1 MHEVA
6 AVSALVEAILAD
18 AARHEP
24 YRADSVRVRLGS
36 AFSEDALLQAFEMLA
51 QGTPLEGVSL
61 EIEHI
66 THMVDCPCGL
76 EQAIRA
82 EDLVGHVWVC
92 PNCSHLEEVDDEDD
106 LQLVGFVLTPLPV
119 PESAVMGSR

>member
-6 AVSALVEAILAD
+6 AVSALVDAILAG

-51 QGTPLEGVSL
+51 HGTPLEGACL
-61 EIEHI
+61 EVEHI
-66 THMVDCPCGL
+66 DHVVDCPCGL
-76 EQAIRA
+76 EQAIHA
-82 EDLVGHVWVC
+82 DDLIGHIWVC
-92 PNCSHLEEVDDEDD
+92 PNCSHVEEVDDEDD
-106 LQLVGFVLTPLPV
+106 LQLVGFALTPLPRLAHV
-119 PESAVMGSR
+119 SAGSR